1 VPRGAMLS
9 TVPVPMRAVPADGTD
24 AGNASR
30 SLDRVLVTIP
40 TPRNFDTDAGAAS
53 HTEAEHVN
61 SKDRRTSP
69 ATDEDDDG
77 DEVVV
82 RLSVQ
87 QAEGLVRRFG
97 LNSTTD
103 DAHGAGGYE
112 SGASHDADV
121 TDAVMVFNAA
131 MAVIEDTRLDLAAEL
146 EAENVAVAVA
156 DTQASAAAAAL
167 VAVEA
172 ASHARD
178 RNAKTV
184 ARAAGEIADSADQA
198 AVDVRMQAAALAEH
212 VAAAATRAA
221 EIVAA
226 TTRSGGEAEAAVIA
240 LRLAA
245 QVDAAAAS
253 TAMGTAS
260 AAAAVSVAVAAAATR
275 AAAAATTAAAALER
289 EAAQAAQALHMI
301 TAATARQRAI
311 ETDAKAVDAARTAR
325 RSRES

>member
-1 VPRGAMLS
+1 MLS
-9 TVPVPMRAVPADGTD
+9 TVPVPMPAAPPDGTD
-24 AGNASR
+24 AGNTPG
-30 SLDRVLVTIP
+30 SLNRVPVIA
-40 TPRNFDTDAGAAS
+40 TPLDVEISSGAAT
-53 HTEAEHVN
+53 HTQGEHVN
-61 SKDRRTSP
+61 NQDNVRTPP
-69 ATDEDDDG
+69 ATNEDDDG
-77 DEVVV
+77 DEVVI

-97 LNSTTD
+97 LASTTD
-103 DAHGAGGYE
+103 DAHRASSYE
-112 SGASHDADV
+112 SGASHDTDDADV
-121 TDAVMVFNAA
+121 SDAVMVFNAA

-146 EAENVAVAVA
+146 EAENVALAVA

-184 ARAAGEIADSADQA
+184 ARTAWEIADTADQA

-212 VAAAATRAA
+212 VAAAAARAA
-221 EIVAA
+221 EVVAA
-226 TTRSGGEAEAAVIA
+226 TTRSGGEAEAAVVA

-253 TAMGTAS
+253 TAMGTAV

-289 EAAQAAQALHMI
+289 EAARAAQALHTI
-301 TAATARQRAI
+301 TTATARQLAI
-311 ETDAKAVDAARTAR
+311 STDAKAADTARTAR
-325 RSRES
+325 KSRQP